1 MTSKSYPT
9 DILTQAQA
17 VTEAWKRIDPAMKIG
32 ELTPA
37 SLTSDLEQAGPIQV
51 QLDALDA
58 QLTDLRNQRDALNTS
73 LWEKVKRV
81 RAGVKGIYGDDS
93 SQYEMIG
100 GTRLSERKPAT
111 RKSTA

>member
-1 MTSKSYPT
+1 MTSKSYPS
-9 DILTQAQA
+9 DILAQAQA
-17 VTEAWKRIDPAMKIG
+17 VTEAWKKMDPSLTIG
-32 ELTPA
+32 ELTAA
-37 SLTSDLEQAGPIQV
+37 SLVADLEQARQNQA

-58 QLTDLRNQRDALNTS
+58 QMTDARNQRDACNTS
-73 LWEKVKRV
+73 LWEKIKRV

-100 GTRLSERKPAT
+100 GTRLSERKPTA